1 MKAEVRAGG
10 LVRLAGVVELAADV
24 VYGWGSVSEEDSQVA
39 EDAGAQHAPYRLQE
53 WYDLQMEYDTAR
65 RIGAGLSV
73 KYDFWKGMYVK
84 AAGRWLH
91 GLGLLH
97 SASADRFDVT
107 LGVGY
112 QF

>member
-1 MKAEVRAGG
+1 
-10 LVRLAGVVELAADV
+10 
-24 VYGWGSVSEEDSQVA
+24 
-39 EDAGAQHAPYRLQE
+39 
-53 WYDLQMEYDTAR
+53 MEYDTAR

-91 GLGLLH
+91 GLGLQKLTG
-97 SASADRFDVT
+97 ADRT
-107 LGVGY
+107 EAKLAIGY